1 MAVFCWLSKAQ
12 QLQNASYI
20 MLTCNMLKRN
30 RHYLI
35 SMKQILVSFRK
46 QRCILSLTIVDH
58 SCPHLAFLLTGVPVM
73 RLTLLVSKCGQTLR
87 TWQPFTHFVLYAGL
101 LTVLPSWTGPG
112 EPQPQEIQ
120 LNLLLYDLNLKTKH
134 EDHRGLR
141 RGDVRRGSGS
151 VTEVKLNMT
160 EQRF

>member
-1 MAVFCWLSKAQ
+1 
-12 QLQNASYI
+12 
-20 MLTCNMLKRN
+20 
-30 RHYLI
+30 
-35 SMKQILVSFRK
+35 
-46 QRCILSLTIVDH
+46 
-58 SCPHLAFLLTGVPVM
+58 M

-134 EDHRGLR
+134 EDH
-141 RGDVRRGSGS
+141 
-151 VTEVKLNMT
+151 
-160 EQRF
+160 